1 MCGKSTK
8 EIGLNVVSLIR
19 EEKEKMA
26 TNLFVGGIPFSTTED
41 QLIEL
46 FSEAGEVS
54 RSRVI
59 TDRISGRSRG
69 FAFVEMNSE
78 DEANTAI
85 EKFDGYSLDGRN
97 IAVNVA
103 REKRSNPP
111 QRDFRRYDDRPGY
124 GNR

>member
-1 MCGKSTK
+1 
-8 EIGLNVVSLIR
+8 
-19 EEKEKMA
+19 MA

-54 RSRVI
+54 RARVI
-59 TDRISGRSRG
+59 TDRISGKSRG

-78 DEANTAI
+78 NEANSAI
-85 EKFDGYSLDGRN
+85 EKFDGYSLEGRN

-103 REKRSNPP
+103 REKRSGPP
-111 QRDFRRYDDRPGY
+111 QRDFRRHDDRPGY
-124 GNR
+124 GSR